1 MKRLL
6 AVLLTAVLIISF
18 SSCGSTEK
26 KLPKGATEDEA
37 NYPKRVKENFVE
49 NDNETR
55 MTYLFTLA
63 NYTTEFNTMY
73 KKLGGDYKEFPY
85 KNWINRADEKRSNG
99 KVYNYY
105 YLKSK
110 DVVLTATEEDESGRL
125 INIGCGISVKNFNSS
140 EKIKSRVMTICGVMA
155 ASAGG
160 YRASDVNFFSNL
172 FADTISRDD
181 HSFWYDGC
189 IYIYDKE
196 TSSDNTETILFRTMP
211 ADKSIKND
219 WNLQD
224 YEEYWFKDK

>member
-73 KKLGGDYKEFPY
+73 SKLGGDYKEFPY
-85 KNWINRADEKRSNG
+85 KNWINRADEKR
-99 KVYNYY
+99 
-105 YLKSK
+105 
-110 DVVLTATEEDESGRL
+110 
-125 INIGCGISVKNFNSS
+125 
-140 EKIKSRVMTICGVMA
+140 
-155 ASAGG
+155 
-160 YRASDVNFFSNL
+160 
-172 FADTISRDD
+172 
-181 HSFWYDGC
+181 
-189 IYIYDKE
+189 
-196 TSSDNTETILFRTMP
+196 
-211 ADKSIKND
+211 
-219 WNLQD
+219 
-224 YEEYWFKDK
+224 